1 MISIRQSRPDEV
13 PQQKELWKKCFGDPN
28 TYIDLYYQKY
38 CTPDQV
44 LVVEED
50 GEINSMVSV
59 LPLTLN
65 LPDGESV
72 SVGYLYALA
81 TNPYMQGK
89 GHARQ
94 LVSYA
99 EEYIQKQGMKAMVM
113 VPASPSLHRFFE
125 VMGIEECFETRK
137 VELLLPSLAGPVEGG
152 SMTPIYPAEYNEIRE
167 RYLKGTFHISYSD
180 DLIQFQQF
188 GSHIASGDLYKIEV
202 DGEVGCAAIEYVQ
215 KRRLLAKELLIS
227 PEKMEK
233 AAQVIASQ
241 LEASRYH
248 IRTPGFWEG
257 IHGSYEQEFGMIKW
271 YDPALKAKWFNT
283 WDGYLGLGFD

>member
-1 MISIRQSRPDEV
+1 MITIRQSRPEEI
-13 PQQKELWKKCFGDPN
+13 PQQKDLWKKCFGDPN
-28 TYIDLYYQKY
+28 TYIDIYYQRF
-38 CTPDQV
+38 CSAEQV

-50 GEINSMVSV
+50 GEINSMISV
-59 LPLTLN
+59 LPGTIR
-65 LPDGESV
+65 LPDDTDIP
-72 SVGYLYALA
+72 VGYMYALA

-94 LVSYA
+94 LMAYA
-99 EEYIQKQGMKAMVM
+99 DQYLKKQGYKAMTL

-125 VMGIEECFETRK
+125 ALGLEECFNTRK

-152 SMTPIYPAEYNEIRE
+152 SMTPISPMEYNRIRE
-167 RYLKGTFHISYSD
+167 KYLAGTFHMAYTD
-180 DLIQFQQF
+180 QMIQFQQI
-188 GSHIASGDLYKIEV
+188 GSHIAFGDLYKLEV
-202 DGEVGCAAIEYVQ
+202 DGEIGCTAIEYVQ

-241 LEASRYH
+241 LAASPYH

-257 IHGSYEQEFGMIKW
+257 IHGSYHQEFGMIKW
-271 YDPALKAKWFNT
+271 FDPELKSRWFNVR
-283 WDGYLGLGFD
+283 DGYLGLGFD